1 MEMRYVIEADNLYKK
16 LGSFE
21 LDIPRLRIPEGF
33 ATALIGENGAGKTT
47 LINILAG
54 LRLDAKGDIRWF
66 GNVKDIDT
74 GMTRERIG
82 YTGPGNYYLPSW
94 TVKQVRQISELLF
107 PSFHTDRFTEWC
119 ARLAID
125 VDAMTKEGKKIS
137 KLSDGNRMKL
147 MLAGVLA
154 RDTNLLLLDEPA
166 SPLDPLM
173 RDGLNNILRDYLA
186 AGDDSAASAQTDEAA
201 PAAGGRTVF
210 FSTHN
215 IADMESV
222 TDYAIIMTHGKIA
235 EEGFVED
242 LKEKYIMVKGDADT
256 AGAAKEILYSF
267 SGTGSYGYEGLCL
280 AADADKL
287 SGLSVSLETPT
298 LTQISV
304 AVMKQGSHLAGVR
317 AV

>member
-1 MEMRYVIEADNLYKK
+1 METKYVIEADNLYKK
-16 LGSFE
+16 LGTFE
-21 LDIPRLRIPEGF
+21 LDIPALRIPEGF

-47 LINILAG
+47 LLNILAG
-54 LRLDAKGDIRWF
+54 LRLDAKGEVRWF
-66 GNVKDIDT
+66 GDIRDIDT

-82 YTGPGNYYLPSW
+82 YTGPGNYYLPAW
-94 TVKQVRQISELLF
+94 TVKQVRKISELLF
-107 PSFHTDRFTEWC
+107 PTFDTGRFTDWC

-154 RDTNLLLLDEPA
+154 RDTELLLLDEPA

-173 RDGLNNILRDYLA
+173 RDELNNILRDYLA
-186 AGDDSAASAQTDEAA
+186 AGDHDASSGGSDGGSSAA
-201 PAAGGRTVF
+201 GNRTVF

-215 IADMESV
+215 VADMESV
-222 TDYAIIMTHGKIA
+222 TDYAIIMTHGRIA

-242 LKEKYIMVKGDADT
+242 LKEKYVLVKGDADT
-256 AGAAKEILYSF
+256 AAAAKEILYSF

-280 AADADKL
+280 ARDADKL

-304 AVMKQGSHLAGVR
+304 AVMKQGSRLAGVR
-317 AV
+317 AA